1 MKPSDYHARMVA
13 FQGCPCGL
21 CREQAEQ
28 NRWRW
33 EGVTYGRSL
42 ANEVLPTITALQARE
57 ASLVREAEARFAA
70 ARYERLF
77 GRLPPYGR
85 GFQENAVQT
94 FDVGTA
100 TQVRATHD
108 YSDIERRIVAAF
120 QIPSARL
127 SDIYYQPQEKTMTNT
142 TTTPT
147 KPLSLPVQILVDR
160 LVSVRASVTNNRVS
174 QKTCETQAA
183 YYKTE
188 ADCASSLAAEL
199 TKALKKLGHKA

>member
-1 MKPSDYHARMVA
+1 MKPSDYHAPDVVA
-13 FQGCPCGL
+13 FQDCPCSL

-33 EGVTYGRSL
+33 ETHGRSP
-42 ANEVLPTITALQARE
+42 AMEVLPAMTAMQARE

-70 ARYERLF
+70 TRYERLF
-77 GRLPPYGR
+77 GRIPPYGR
-85 GFQENAVQT
+85 GFQENVVQT
-94 FDVGTA
+94 FGVGTA
-100 TQVRATHD
+100 TQVRTTQDLWDKHKAELC
-108 YSDIERRIVAAF
+108 Y
-120 QIPSARL
+120 
-127 SDIYYQPQEKTMTNT
+127 IYYQPQEKTMTNT

-160 LVSVRASVTNNRVS
+160 LTTVRTSASSVRTS
-174 QKTCETQAA
+174 QKSYETNAA

-188 ADCASSLAAEL
+188 AERFEAQAAEL